1 MTDWQNARRHIPV
14 LLPEVVEFLSPK
26 KGGWYLDGTLGLGGH
41 SEAILD
47 AAGADAH
54 LMGLDRDA
62 CALSLAGERLARF
75 GSNVCMEHSKY
86 SDFAAVL
93 DAHGW
98 PLLDGVLIDI
108 GVSSMQIDTPE
119 RGFSFVHDG
128 PLDMRM
134 NPKSGDAPASVI
146 VNRGSFETLKRIIF
160 EFGEEPLAGRI
171 ARAIVD
177 ARVKSPIEST
187 SELAAVVAQAYPA
200 KWRATARNHPA
211 TRTFQALRIAVN
223 KELEELD
230 YFLGRIADRLKPG
243 ARVAV
248 ITFHSLEDR
257 MVKNAFREAATPC
270 VCPPHIPTCVCG
282 HKQTLKILTR
292 KPVVP
297 SPEETAVNPRAASAK
312 LRVAERL

>member
-1 MTDWQNARRHIPV
+1 MKDCHKPGRHIPV

-26 KGGWYLDGTLGLGGH
+26 EGGWYLDGTLGLGGH
-41 SEAILD
+41 SEAILE
-47 AAGADAH
+47 AAGAGAR

-62 CALSLAGERLARF
+62 RAIELASKRLARF
-75 GSNVCMEHSKY
+75 GNNVCVEHARY
-86 SDFAAVL
+86 GDFAAIL
-93 DAHGW
+93 EARGW
-98 PLLDGVLIDI
+98 PLLDGAIIDI

-134 NPKSGDAPASVI
+134 NPEGGDAPASTL
-146 VNRGSFETLKRIIF
+146 VNRGSFETLKRVIA

-171 ARAIVD
+171 ARGIID
-177 ARVKSPIEST
+177 ARAKGPIEST
-187 SELAAVVAQAYPA
+187 AELAAVVARAYPA

-223 KELEELD
+223 KELEELER
-230 YFLGRIADRLKPG
+230 FLGSIADHLKPG

-270 VCPPHIPTCVCG
+270 VCPPHIPVCVCG
-282 HKQTLKILTR
+282 HKRTLKIITR

-297 SPEETAVNPRAASAK
+297 SSEETAANPRAASAK
-312 LRVAERL
+312 LRVAERV